1 MFWAQTKKTTVLI
14 GRGGG
19 WGACWRSKRGDF
31 GGFFFVCFFH
41 DWLKTMVTLVCK
53 RLVWH
58 SFNKYLLLFVI
69 SQASGPDETVFKS
82 TRKVLLAPVY

>member
-14 GRGGG
+14 GRGGSG
-19 WGACWRSKRGDF
+19 VLVGAIRRYFSV
-31 GGFFFVCFFH
+31 FFFFN

-58 SFNKYLLLFVI
+58 SLNKYLLLFVI
-69 SQASGPDETVFKS
+69 SQAAGPTEHAVRPFFKS
-82 TRKVLLAPVY
+82 TRKVILAPV